1 MALRYLDDA
10 PAVSSGSTLRYLDEP
25 EQPVAAP
32 PKQKTQEDFLAE
44 AAQEMPWGERQ
55 VASMGLQLMKAGQ
68 GVKSFFGGD
77 ANQDVVRAAKV
88 AEREA
93 PVGAFVGD
101 VVKYAPAALAGPA
114 ILPAAGI
121 SAGLGALYDTTGDRL
136 GAGAMEGA
144 GAVLGGAAVKGV
156 SKLLGAGSLDRA
168 RDVLRQLM
176 GSTDQDQARAV
187 LAGASSANL
196 RPSQALA
203 GTDAGEN
210 IASLERLMR
219 TGEGIDATRN
229 PLESAA
235 FWRNRQVGDEAAR
248 LAQLQSAAGG
258 ASAESAALSRDFMSK
273 QLEAELGPKRVAI
286 LQELASSGRQLDELL
301 PQLGQ
306 KEASYLQALRDAGQ
320 MRTAA
325 GQAISP
331 TTPRAG
337 LVPADNVG
345 LDVGQRLPAMQ
356 RGVGE
361 MPKGMDEGLYQRL
374 SNVASQIDEVG
385 SLRRAE
391 ADALR
396 QQISDLPPAYTSGS
410 LVNFVDNQIAN
421 AIPGSERATVL
432 NRLRS
437 TLDWAGNDPARI
449 AEIRKL
455 NVNTLM
461 GDLLDKGKLTST
473 DAAAAL
479 SQFKGQLD
487 KTLGSKFVNEYL
499 EPYSKGLAER
509 SSLELMDNLRRMYET
524 EPAKFMKAVKGDM
537 PELLEG
543 TQFKTIQEALGDRR
557 FTTARQVAAT
567 KARDVGIGE
576 ASKETDAAV
585 AQVLERKGISKML
598 PNMLNRYVV
607 LANAAIKGGE
617 MKVNQAMYRQ
627 LEQAVRDPKVMLD
640 LLNRLPPEQRNLMNK
655 FVIETYRKGGVTVAG
670 AAAMDQQ

>member
-1 MALRYLDDA
+1 MAANPFDQFDT
-10 PAVSSGSTLRYLDEP
+10 SDSISTSNSFD
-25 EQPVAAP
+25 QFDQTSAP
-32 PKQKTQEDFLAE
+32 PQQKTQEDFLAE
-44 AAQEMPWGERQ
+44 AAQEMPWGKRQ

-68 GVKSFFGGD
+68 GVKSFLGGD
-77 ANQDVVRAAKV
+77 TDQDVVRAAKV
-88 AEREA
+88 AEQEA

-101 VVKYAPAALAGPA
+101 VVKYAPAAIAGPA

-121 SAGLGALYDTTGDRL
+121 SAGLGALYDTSGERL
-136 GAGAMEGA
+136 KAGATEGA
-144 GAVLGGAAVKGV
+144 GAAIGGTLMKGAG
-156 SKLLGAGSLDRA
+156 KLLGVGSLDRA
-168 RDVLRQLM
+168 KNVLRQLM
-176 GSTDQDQARAV
+176 GDTDTSV
-187 LAGASSANL
+187 LAGASSAGL

-203 GTDAGEN
+203 GTDGGAN

-235 FWRNRQVGDEAAR
+235 FWRNRQAGDESAR
-248 LAQLQSAAGG
+248 LAQLQNAAGG
-258 ASAESAALSRDFMSK
+258 ASAEGAALSRDFMSK

-345 LDVGQRLPAMQ
+345 LGVGQRLPAMQ

-361 MPKGMDEGLYQRL
+361 IPKGMDEGLYQRL
-374 SNVASQIDEVG
+374 SNAASQIDEVG

-410 LVNFVDNQIAN
+410 LVNFVDNQITN

-509 SSLELMDNLRRMYET
+509 SSLELMDKLRLMYET
-524 EPAKFMKAVKGDM
+524 EPANFMKAVKGDM

-543 TQFKTIQEALGDRR
+543 TQFKTIQEALGDKR

-567 KARDVGIGE
+567 KARDVGISE

-627 LEQAVRDPKVMLD
+627 LEEAVRDPKVMLD
-640 LLNRLPPEQRNLMNK
+640 LLNRLPPEQRNIMNK
-655 FVIETYRKGGVTVAG
+655 FVIETYRKGGGAVGG